1 MIRIG
6 IVGNIGSGKSYVAKK
21 FGYPV
26 FNADDEVGK
35 LYKKSR
41 KLYKKLQKILPN
53 YVTSFPIK
61 KTKLAEAIVND
72 SRNLKKI
79 TQIVHPEIRVRMNK
93 FISKNKKKKLVVLD
107 IPLLL
112 ENKINKKNDIII
124 FVEAKKRDIEK
135 RFKKTKKNRVK
146 FLKKFQLPVEMKK
159 KKADFII
166 KNNFKNSYLEKGVKM
181 ILKKILKNA

>member
-79 TQIVHPEIRVRMNK
+79 TQIVHPEIR
-93 FISKNKKKKLVVLD
+93 
-107 IPLLL
+107 
-112 ENKINKKNDIII
+112 E
-124 FVEAKKRDIEK
+124 E
-135 RFKKTKKNRVK
+135 
-146 FLKKFQLPVEMKK
+146 
-159 KKADFII
+159 
-166 KNNFKNSYLEKGVKM
+166 
-181 ILKKILKNA
+181 

>member
-1 MIRIG
+1 
-6 IVGNIGSGKSYVAKK
+6 
-21 FGYPV
+21 
-26 FNADDEVGK
+26 
-35 LYKKSR
+35 
-41 KLYKKLQKILPN
+41 
-53 YVTSFPIK
+53 
-61 KTKLAEAIVND
+61 
-72 SRNLKKI
+72 
-79 TQIVHPEIRVRMNK
+79 MNK
-93 FISKNKKKKLVVLD
+93 FFSKNKKKKLVVLD